1 MSGSSNIATIT
12 ANFPEYDD
20 LLKMFMVNLG
30 LKKDEIY
37 IAGGAIRD
45 ALLGR
50 QPKDVDMFITTE
62 KIYSSLDIVEKLTGI
77 DDLKILTY
85 DNTIARHD
93 YSNVDILFKNTKIQI
108 INRYVN
114 YSLQNLILEF
124 DYDICQYGYYQG
136 GDVVY
141 TTEGAKVLMSM
152 LQIMELSPNDFLD
165 PNKWPELEFVRVNN
179 VERNLKRGIIFEHR
193 YKVKLNKETFKTLIK
208 LNDT

>member
-1 MSGSSNIATIT
+1 MSESSNIATIA

-20 LLKMFMVNLG
+20 LLEMLMSKLT
-30 LKKDEIY
+30 LRKDEIY

-50 QPKDVDMFITTE
+50 QPKDVDIFITTE
-62 KIYSSLDIVEKLTGI
+62 KNYSSLDIIEKLTGI
-77 DDLKILTY
+77 NGLQILTY
-85 DNTIARHD
+85 GDTTERHD
-93 YSNVDILFKNTKIQI
+93 YSNVDILFNNTKIQI
-108 INRYVN
+108 MNSYVG
-114 YSLQNLILEF
+114 YSLENLILGF
-124 DYDICQYGYYQG
+124 DYNICQYGYYYG
-136 GDVVY
+136 GNVVY

-165 PNKWPELEFVRVNN
+165 PNKWPELEFVRINN